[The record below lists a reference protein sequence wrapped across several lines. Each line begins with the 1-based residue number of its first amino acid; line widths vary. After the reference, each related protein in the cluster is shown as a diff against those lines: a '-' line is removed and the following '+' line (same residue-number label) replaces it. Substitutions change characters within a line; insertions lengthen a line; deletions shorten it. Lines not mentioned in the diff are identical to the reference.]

1 MLQNKYFGMTLK
13 QLGILAGLAVVA
25 CLLFTLTG
33 WFALRNSFRSASD
46 LQSTQVSQF
55 TATPWA
61 IPSPAPTGT
70 TTPVPYEDLIPNGW
84 AQYKTSLVEIW
95 LPAEFQPGDPQL
107 FNNSTNTAIGELLL
121 TNSGSEPSV
130 YRMLVIVSYEPLTAD
145 SLDAYLDA
153 EIAKLPAEIRV
164 AERREVTLNTTEAV
178 RLVFETR
185 YNNLDVNDLTYVFQD
200 GSTIWYVEYIAQ
212 INEFFEMLSVFEKSA
227 QTFRVVR

>member
-1 MLQNKYFGMTLK
+1 MQQNKYFGLTLT
-13 QLGILAGLAVVA
+13 QLGILAGLAVIA

-33 WFALRNSFRSASD
+33 WFALRNSFRPVSD
-46 LQSTQVSQF
+46 SHSTLVSQF
-55 TATPWA
+55 TATPWM
-61 IPSPAPTGT
+61 IPSTVPTGT
-70 TTPVPYEDLIPNGW
+70 ATPIPYEDLIPNGW
-84 AQYKTSLVEIW
+84 VQFKTGLVEIW

-130 YRMLVIVSYEPLTAD
+130 YRMLVIVSYEPLTAN
-145 SLDAYLDA
+145 SLDSYLDT
-153 EIAKLPAEIRV
+153 EISKLPAEIRV
-164 AERREVTLNTTEAV
+164 AERRNVTLNTTDAV
-178 RLVFETR
+178 RFIFETR
-185 YNNLDVNDLTYVFQD
+185 YNNLDVNDLTYVFLD